1 MTRFSTRRASGRAIG
16 ARIPTVR
23 LSVPQRILIGAAL
36 YRAGDWNGALQALRR
51 AIHSK
56 GYNNEPRTRYFLAMA
71 CWRLGKK
78 DEANRWF
85 DGTAPEPTSESL
97 AAEPVSWFRQEAA
110 AVLGRSRQSSS
121 PVAGW

>member
-1 MTRFSTRRASGRAIG
+1 LCWLT
-16 ARIPTVR
+16 
-23 LSVPQRILIGAAL
+23 LGAAL

-85 DGTAPEPTSESL
+85 DGTSPEPTSESL

-110 AVLGRSRQSSS
+110 AVLGRSAEGRQTEARSQAK
-121 PVAGW
+121 AGSISK

>member
-1 MTRFSTRRASGRAIG
+1 MLFDRGEQVVYDEEFE
-16 ARIPTVR
+16 
-23 LSVPQRILIGAAL
+23 QAL
-36 YRAGDWNGALQALRR
+36 GCYRQALRR

-110 AVLGRSRQSSS
+110 AVLGRSAEGRQTE
-121 PVAGW
+121 AGSQAKAGSISK